1 MRYTWLDSY
10 LCKKR
15 CVTKDFQ
22 PVWNWIRYQ
31 IGGKMFAAICFDK
44 QNQPYYINLK
54 GRSGG
59 SQIFARTVCGYSAGI
74 LFRQA
79 HLDFNKTRRRRAR

>member
-54 GRSGG
+54 ADPAEAKFL
-59 SQIFARTVCGYSAGI
+59 QEQYADILPGYSAPG
-74 LFRQA
+74 FQ
-79 HLDFNKTRRRRAR
+79 